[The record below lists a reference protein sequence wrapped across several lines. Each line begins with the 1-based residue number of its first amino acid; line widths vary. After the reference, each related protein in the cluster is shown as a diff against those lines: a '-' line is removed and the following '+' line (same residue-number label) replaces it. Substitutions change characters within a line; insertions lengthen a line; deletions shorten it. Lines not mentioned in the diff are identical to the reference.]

1 MKLVIVGDPK
11 VGKTCL
17 VISAEFNQFPE
28 YIPTVYSQVNLN
40 VTVDCRIVN
49 LGLWDTAGYEDYD
62 KLRPLSYPQTD
73 VFLMCYSV
81 ISETSLQN
89 IRSKW
94 IPEVRQ
100 SYPFSTVWLNLII

>member
-1 MKLVIVGDPK
+1 MQNVKLVIVGDPK

-17 VISAEFNQFPE
+17 VISAESNKFPGD

-62 KLRPLSYPQTD
+62 RLRPLCYPQTD
-73 VFLMCYSV
+73 VFLVCYSA
-81 ISETSLQN
+81 IREASLQN
-89 IRSKW
+89 IRNKW
-94 IPEVRQ
+94 VPEVSQ
-100 SYPFSTVWLNLII
+100 LSYTIQ